1 LLIASPDAV
10 QREAMRRR
18 AGVAKNAA
26 PALSEFA
33 KIPGLQRITTCCAA
47 PGMSVEVKAMK
58 PQFFV

>member
-1 LLIASPDAV
+1 V
-10 QREAMRRR
+10 QREAVRRR